1 MKRPL
6 FSCVIP
12 VKGARPYFDE
22 ALESLLSQGLGDDLE
37 IIVQDGDEI
46 GVEGSGRGRDCFSRK
61 GRKDRKGNGKG
72 EEGGG
77 SPQDR
82 RGQDW
87 EIVVEEIR
95 WFREADLGQSDA
107 LNKGFKKAR
116 GEWLFWLNADDVL
129 LPGAL
134 GTVRDFINRV
144 ERVGTCRGGMFGGC
158 GERVNC
164 VEWIAGDMVLIDGEG
179 KVIRCQK
186 DRGSFRAYE
195 GKPIRVFGPSSFFR
209 RELFERVGGL
219 DVNLRYCMDTDLW
232 CRFREAGAWFKK
244 TGSYVWGFREHDG
257 STTTGAKKPGE
268 QSRQDREVAAMHE
281 HRGVK
286 MTAGGVRALRLR
298 RLLDGSFIKAIF
310 DTIRF
315 KDKKWSEIK

>member
-12 VKGARPYFDE
+12 VKGERPYFDE
-22 ALESLLSQGLGDDLE
+22 ALRSLLQQGIGDDLE
-37 IIVQDGDEI
+37 IIVQDAEEKEL
-46 GVEGSGRGRDCFSRK
+46 VVSSQRLAVSESGLDG
-61 GRKDRKGNGKG
+61 
-72 EEGGG
+72 
-77 SPQDR
+77 
-82 RGQDW
+82 
-87 EIVVEEIR
+87 IR
-95 WFREADLGQSDA
+95 WVREEDLGQSDA
-107 LNKGFKKAR
+107 LNKGFAKAK

-134 GTVRDFINRV
+134 KSLELKVKSLEFKD
-144 ERVGTCRGGMFGGC
+144 
-158 GERVNC
+158 

-186 DRGSFRAYE
+186 DLGSFRAYE
-195 GKPIRVFGPSSFFR
+195 GKPIRVFGPASFFR
-209 RELFERVGGL
+209 RELFERVGGF

-244 TGSYVWGFREHDG
+244 TGTYVWGFREHDG
-257 STTTGAKKPGE
+257 STTAGVKKPGE
-268 QSRQDREVAAMHE
+268 QARQDREVAAMHE
-281 HRGVK
+281 RRGVK

-298 RLLDGSFIKAIF
+298 RLLDGSLIKAIF

-315 KDKKWSEIK
+315 KGKNWSKVK

>member
-12 VKGARPYFDE
+12 VKGVRPYFDE
-22 ALESLLSQGLGDDLE
+22 ALESLLSQGMGDDLE
-37 IIVQDGDEI
+37 IIVQDADEREI
-46 GVEGSGRGRDCFSRK
+46 GV
-61 GRKDRKGNGKG
+61 
-72 EEGGG
+72 
-77 SPQDR
+77 
-82 RGQDW
+82 RGQELGVSDGGL
-87 EIVVEEIR
+87 EGVR
-95 WFREADLGQSDA
+95 WFREEDKGQSDA

-134 GTVRDFINRV
+134 GKVRDFINRV

-281 HRGVK
+281 RRGVK

-298 RLLDGSFIKAIF
+298 RILDGSFIKAIF

-315 KDKKWSEIK
+315 KGKKWSEIK

>member
-6 FSCVIP
+6 YSCVIP
-12 VKGARPYFDE
+12 VKGERPYFDE
-22 ALESLLSQGLGDDLE
+22 ALESLLSQGMGDDLE
-37 IIVQDGDEI
+37 IIVQDADVGM
-46 GVEGSGRGRDCFSRK
+46 
-61 GRKDRKGNGKG
+61 GNGERGTGNGEGIPRRPKG
-72 EEGGG
+72 GVAEGDALAGVG
-77 SPQDR
+77 T
-82 RGQDW
+82 GNG
-87 EIVVEEIR
+87 VR
-95 WFREADLGQSDA
+95 WFREEDLGQSDA
-107 LNKGFKKAR
+107 LNKGFKKAK

-134 GTVRDFINRV
+134 KSLELKVKSLEFKD
-144 ERVGTCRGGMFGGC
+144 
-158 GERVNC
+158 

-179 KVIRCQK
+179 KIVRCQK

-195 GKPIRVFGPSSFFR
+195 GKPIRVFGPASFFR
-209 RELFERVGGL
+209 RELFERVGGF

-244 TGSYVWGFREHDG
+244 TGTYAWGFREHEG

-281 HRGVK
+281 RRGVK

-315 KDKKWSEIK
+315 KGKKWSEIK

>member
-1 MKRPL
+1 MERNKWYNVKHYMKHPL

-12 VKGARPYFDE
+12 VKGVRPYFDE
-22 ALESLLSQGLGDDLE
+22 ALESLLSQWMGDDLE
-37 IIVQDGDEI
+37 IIVQDAD
-46 GVEGSGRGRDCFSRK
+46 V
-61 GRKDRKGNGKG
+61 
-72 EEGGG
+72 
-77 SPQDR
+77 
-82 RGQDW
+82 
-87 EIVVEEIR
+87 
-95 WFREADLGQSDA
+95 EADLGQSDA
-107 LNKGFKKAR
+107 LNKGFKKAK

-134 GTVRDFINRV
+134 KSLELKVKSLEFKD
-144 ERVGTCRGGMFGGC
+144 
-158 GERVNC
+158 

-195 GKPIRVFGPSSFFR
+195 GKPIRVFGPSIFFR

-244 TGSYVWGFREHDG
+244 TGSYIWGFREHDG

-281 HRGVK
+281 RRGVK

-315 KDKKWSEIK
+315 KGKNWSKVK

>member
-22 ALESLLSQGLGDDLE
+22 ALESLLSQGMGDDLE
-37 IIVQDGDEI
+37 IIVQDAD
-46 GVEGSGRGRDCFSRK
+46 V
-61 GRKDRKGNGKG
+61 
-72 EEGGG
+72 
-77 SPQDR
+77 
-82 RGQDW
+82 
-87 EIVVEEIR
+87 
-95 WFREADLGQSDA
+95 EADLGQSDA
-107 LNKGFKKAR
+107 LNKGFAKAK

-134 GTVRDFINRV
+134 EKVRDFINRV
-144 ERVGTCRGGMFGGC
+144 ERV
-158 GERVNC
+158 ER
-164 VEWIAGDMVLIDGEG
+164 VEWIAGDMVVIDGEG

-195 GKPIRVFGPSSFFR
+195 GKPIRVFGPSSFFK
-209 RELFERVGGL
+209 RELFERVGGF
-219 DVNLRYCMDTDLW
+219 DVSLRYCMETDLW

-268 QSRQDREVAAMHE
+268 QARQDREVAEMHE
-281 HRGVK
+281 RRCVQ
-286 MTAGGVRALRLR
+286 MTAGDVRALRLR

-315 KDKKWSEIK
+315 KGKKWSKIK

>member
-12 VKGARPYFDE
+12 VKGERPYFDE
-22 ALESLLSQGLGDDLE
+22 ALESLMSQGMGDDLE
-37 IIVQDGDEI
+37 IIVQDADEREI
-46 GVEGSGRGRDCFSRK
+46 GV
-61 GRKDRKGNGKG
+61 
-72 EEGGG
+72 
-77 SPQDR
+77 
-82 RGQDW
+82 RGQELGVSDGGL
-87 EIVVEEIR
+87 EGVR
-95 WFREADLGQSDA
+95 WFMEEDKGQSDA

-232 CRFREAGAWFKK
+232 CRFREAGAWFRK

-281 HRGVK
+281 RRGVK
-286 MTAGGVRALRLR
+286 MTAWGVRALRLR

-315 KDKKWSEIK
+315 KGKKWSEIK

>member
-1 MKRPL
+1 MKKPL

-22 ALESLLSQGLGDDLE
+22 ALESLLSQGMGDDLE
-37 IIVQDGDEI
+37 IIVQDAD
-46 GVEGSGRGRDCFSRK
+46 V
-61 GRKDRKGNGKG
+61 
-72 EEGGG
+72 
-77 SPQDR
+77 
-82 RGQDW
+82 
-87 EIVVEEIR
+87 
-95 WFREADLGQSDA
+95 EADLGQSDA
-107 LNKGFKKAR
+107 LNKGFKKAK

-129 LPGAL
+129 LPGVL
-134 GTVRDFINRV
+134 EKVRDFMNRV
-144 ERVGTCRGGMFGGC
+144 ERV
-158 GERVNC
+158 ER

-281 HRGVK
+281 RRGVK

-315 KDKKWSEIK
+315 KGKKWSEIK

>member
-12 VKGARPYFDE
+12 VKGVRPYFDE
-22 ALESLLSQGLGDDLE
+22 AVESLLSQGMGDDLE
-37 IIVQDGDEI
+37 IIVQDGEEI
-46 GVEGSGRGRDCFSRK
+46 GVEGRGMGWDCFSRK

-77 SPQDR
+77 SAQDC
-82 RGQDW
+82 RGQDG
-87 EIVVEEIR
+87 EIAVEGVR
-95 WFREADLGQSDA
+95 WYREEDKGQSDA
-107 LNKGFKKAR
+107 LNKGFAKAR

-134 GTVRDFINRV
+134 KSLELKVKSKEFKD
-144 ERVGTCRGGMFGGC
+144 VG
-158 GERVNC
+158 
-164 VEWIAGDMVLIDGEG
+164 WIAGDMVLIDGEG

-232 CRFREAGAWFKK
+232 CRFREVGAWFKK

-268 QSRQDREVAAMHE
+268 QARQDREVAAMHE
-281 HRGVK
+281 RRGVK
-286 MTAGGVRALRLR
+286 MTAAGVRALRLR
-298 RLLDGSFIKAIF
+298 RILDGSFIKAIF

-315 KDKKWSEIK
+315 KGKKWSEIK

>member
-6 FSCVIP
+6 FSCIIP
-12 VKGARPYFDE
+12 VKGERPYFDE
-22 ALESLLSQGLGDDLE
+22 ALESLQNQGLGDDLE
-37 IIVQDGDEI
+37 IIVQDADEREI
-46 GVEGSGRGRDCFSRK
+46 GV
-61 GRKDRKGNGKG
+61 
-72 EEGGG
+72 
-77 SPQDR
+77 
-82 RGQDW
+82 RGQELGVSDGGL
-87 EIVVEEIR
+87 EGVR
-95 WFREADLGQSDA
+95 WFREADKGQSDA
-107 LNKGFKKAR
+107 LNKGFKKAK
-116 GEWLFWLNADDVL
+116 GKWLFWLNADDVL
-129 LPGAL
+129 LAGAL
-134 GTVRDFINRV
+134 KSLELKVKSLEFKD
-144 ERVGTCRGGMFGGC
+144 
-158 GERVNC
+158 

-281 HRGVK
+281 RRGVK

-315 KDKKWSEIK
+315 KGKKWSEIK

>member
-12 VKGARPYFDE
+12 VKGVRPYFDE
-22 ALESLLSQGLGDDLE
+22 ALESLLSQGMGDDLE
-37 IIVQDGDEI
+37 IIVQDADEREI
-46 GVEGSGRGRDCFSRK
+46 GV
-61 GRKDRKGNGKG
+61 
-72 EEGGG
+72 
-77 SPQDR
+77 
-82 RGQDW
+82 RGQELGVSDGGL
-87 EIVVEEIR
+87 EGVR
-95 WFREADLGQSDA
+95 WFREEDKGQSDA

-134 GTVRDFINRV
+134 GKVRDFINRV

-281 HRGVK
+281 RRGVK

-315 KDKKWSEIK
+315 KGKKWSEIK

>member
-12 VKGARPYFDE
+12 VKGERPYFDE
-22 ALESLLSQGLGDDLE
+22 ALASLMSQGMGDDLE
-37 IIVQDGDEI
+37 IIVQDADAFNTKAQRHGGTEDFR
-46 GVEGSGRGRDCFSRK
+46 GVCGAVKNSSESLCLC
-61 GRKDRKGNGKG
+61 
-72 EEGGG
+72 
-77 SPQDR
+77 
-82 RGQDW
+82 
-87 EIVVEEIR
+87 VEKNIDGVR
-95 WFREADLGQSDA
+95 WCRELDKGQSDA
-107 LNKGFKKAR
+107 LNKGFAKAR

-129 LPGAL
+129 LAGAL
-134 GTVRDFINRV
+134 KSLELKVKSLEFKD
-144 ERVGTCRGGMFGGC
+144 
-158 GERVNC
+158 

-219 DVNLRYCMDTDLW
+219 DVNLRYCMDTVLW

-281 HRGVK
+281 RRGVK
-286 MTAGGVRALRLR
+286 MTAGGVRDLRLV
-298 RLLDGSFIKAIF
+298 A
-310 DTIRF
+310 
-315 KDKKWSEIK
+315 

>member
-12 VKGARPYFDE
+12 VKGARPYLDE
-22 ALESLLSQGLGDDLE
+22 ALESLLSQGMGDDLE
-37 IIVQDGDEI
+37 IIVQDGDV
-46 GVEGSGRGRDCFSRK
+46 GM
-61 GRKDRKGNGKG
+61 GNGERGTGNGEGIPRRPKG
-72 EEGGG
+72 VVAEGDALAGVG
-77 SPQDR
+77 M
-82 RGQDW
+82 GNG
-87 EIVVEEIR
+87 VR
-95 WFREADLGQSDA
+95 WYREADKGQSDA
-107 LNKGFKKAR
+107 LNKGFSKAK

-134 GTVRDFINRV
+134 KSLELKVKSLEFKD
-144 ERVGTCRGGMFGGC
+144 
-158 GERVNC
+158 
-164 VEWIAGDMVLIDGEG
+164 VEWIAGDMVVIDGEG
-179 KVIRCQK
+179 KIVRCQK

-209 RELFERVGGL
+209 RELFERVGGF

-232 CRFREAGAWFKK
+232 CRFREVGAWFKK
-244 TGSYVWGFREHDG
+244 TGIYVWGFREHEG

-268 QSRQDREVAAMHE
+268 QSRQDREVVAMHE
-281 HRGVK
+281 RRGVK
-286 MTAGGVRALRLR
+286 MTAADVRALRLR

-315 KDKKWSEIK
+315 KGKKWSEIK

>member
-22 ALESLLSQGLGDDLE
+22 ALESLLSQGMGDDLE
-37 IIVQDGDEI
+37 IIVQDADI
-46 GVEGSGRGRDCFSRK
+46 
-61 GRKDRKGNGKG
+61 
-72 EEGGG
+72 EE
-77 SPQDR
+77 
-82 RGQDW
+82 
-87 EIVVEEIR
+87 
-95 WFREADLGQSDA
+95 DLGQSDA
-107 LNKGFKKAR
+107 LNKGFKKAK

-134 GTVRDFINRV
+134 KSLELKVKSLEFKD
-144 ERVGTCRGGMFGGC
+144 
-158 GERVNC
+158 
-164 VEWIAGDMVLIDGEG
+164 VEWIAGDMVVIDGEG
-179 KVIRCQK
+179 KIVRCQK

-195 GKPIRVFGPSSFFR
+195 GKPIRVFGPASFFR
-209 RELFERVGGL
+209 RELFERVGGF

-244 TGSYVWGFREHDG
+244 TGTYVWGFREHEL

-281 HRGVK
+281 RRGVK

-315 KDKKWSEIK
+315 KGKKWSEIK